1 MSIYAISRKIFD
13 HKYERLK
20 KLITKKGFWSSGM
33 ILVLG
38 TRGHEFDSRKP
49 PIKTNRQ
56 HGGVVI
62 ATVY

>member
-1 MSIYAISRKIFD
+1 M
-13 HKYERLK
+13 
-20 KLITKKGFWSSGM
+20 GFWSSGM

-49 PIKTNRQ
+49 PIKTQRQ